1 MTRKTADDD
10 ESDDQAADLPEE
22 SAPEGKQEV
31 APAEPKA
38 AGGLGGKR
46 AGDATSS
53 GLQGGVHN

>member
-1 MTRKTADDD
+1 MTKKIAAAD
-10 ESDDQAADLPEE
+10 ERDDQAADLPEK

-31 APAEPKA
+31 APAEQKA
-38 AGGLGGKR
+38 AGGLGGKK